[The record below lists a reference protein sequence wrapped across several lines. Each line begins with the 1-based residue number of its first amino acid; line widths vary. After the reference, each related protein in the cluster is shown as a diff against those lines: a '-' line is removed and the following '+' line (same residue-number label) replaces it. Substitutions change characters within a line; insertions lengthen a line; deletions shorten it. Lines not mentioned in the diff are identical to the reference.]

1 MRDKKHHVLLLHQF
15 FCTPGSPHG
24 TRHYEFAE
32 LLSRHG
38 THFTVLASAE
48 FVVRSQA
55 DDMETRH
62 WLTILRLPSVTLGN
76 GGYFWRVYAFIRFTL
91 TAIVY
96 GMSVRGVDVV
106 MGTTPSLFQA
116 FASWVIAVFQR
127 KPFVLEVRD
136 LWPAFAVDIGL
147 LRNPLIIAIA
157 ERAEMF
163 LYRRATRI
171 IVNSP
176 AYIDYLVAKGISRTT
191 ITLVPNGSSSQ
202 NFARRAVRSPAA
214 EAYRK
219 RWSADNRFV
228 VVYAGAIRM
237 ANHLD
242 SLIEAA
248 SHLLRLKSD
257 TLIVIVGDGRE
268 RCRLE
273 SETQQRELGNI
284 LFTGNYPKKDIP
296 DVLSAADACYAS
308 LCPIP
313 MFKMTYPNKV
323 FDYMASGK
331 PTILAID
338 GVIRK
343 VIEECEGGIYTA
355 VDDPVAIAHA
365 IDQLS
370 RSPADAAAMGQRARV
385 HLEKHFDRGQH
396 AGVLLNVLFPGIAK
410 GSDSVVESA
419 RHAA

>member
-1 MRDKKHHVLLLHQF
+1 MSDMKHHVLLLHQF

-32 LLSRHG
+32 HLSQSG
-38 THFTVLASAE
+38 VHFTVLASAE
-48 FVVRSQA
+48 FVVRTPA
-55 DDMETRH
+55 EDIETRH
-62 WLTILRLPSVTLGN
+62 WLTIHRLPSVSLGN

-96 GMSVRGVDVV
+96 GLWVRDVDVV

-116 FASWVIAVFQR
+116 FAAWVLAVLKR

-147 LRNPLIIAIA
+147 LRNPFLIAVA
-157 ERAEMF
+157 EWAEMF
-163 LYRRATRI
+163 LYGRASHI
-171 IVNSP
+171 VVNSP
-176 AYIDYLVAKGISRTT
+176 AYIDYLVAKGIARGS
-191 ITLVPNGSSSQ
+191 ITLVSNGASSRR
-202 NFARRAVRSPAA
+202 FAPHVGRSPGA

-228 VVYAGAIRM
+228 VVYAGAIRL

-242 SLIEAA
+242 TLVEAA
-248 SHLLRLKSD
+248 ECLAKLGSD
-257 TLIVIVGDGRE
+257 VLIVVVGDGRE

-273 SETQQRELGNI
+273 HESQVRGLPNI
-284 LFTGNYPKKDIP
+284 LFAGSCPKGDIP
-296 DVLSAADACYAS
+296 DVLAASDACYAS

-331 PTILAID
+331 PTVLAID

-343 VIEECEGGIYTA
+343 VIEECHGGVYTA
-355 VDDPVAIAHA
+355 VDDPMAIARAMDH
-365 IDQLS
+365 LS
-370 RSPADAAAMGQRARV
+370 RSRHEAAAMGRRAQV
-385 HLEKHFDRGQH
+385 HLTKHFDRADH
-396 AGVLLNVLFPGIAK
+396 AEVLFEVLFPGVVK
-410 GSDSVVESA
+410 GYQSIGK
-419 RHAA
+419 AAHQAA